1 MSNALS
7 HDETVSTPVV
17 PVPASPPVALFLKAE
32 AMLALG
38 VALAAYGYLGFSWW
52 LFAALILAPDLSA
65 IGYAFGVRAGSWA
78 YDLAHTYV
86 APAAPAGL
94 GLVLH
99 EPLPMAL
106 AAIWAAHIAGDRV
119 VGYGLKFASGW
130 KDTHLSRL
138 ESSPRAR

>member
-1 MSNALS
+1 MSALS
-7 HDETVSTPVV
+7 HDANVSNPVAAA
-17 PVPASPPVALFLKAE
+17 PASPPVALLLKAE
-32 AMLALG
+32 AVLALG
-38 VALAAYGYLGFSWW
+38 AALAAYGYFGFSWW

-65 IGYAFGVRAGSWA
+65 IGYAFGIRAGTWA

-86 APAAPAGL
+86 APAALAAL
-94 GLVLH
+94 GFVLH

-138 ESSPRAR
+138 EAAPRAR